1 MRQPRRRGEL
11 DPHLAL
17 GAHRL
22 GAGELGQALHPALR
36 LLGLAGL
43 GLETV
48 DEALQVRAF
57 DLFLVVRDLLL
68 AQLLGALALEGGVVA
83 DVQLRAAALQ
93 VQGVGADVVEELAV
107 VADQQQR
114 ARVLEQPLFQ
124 PQHRVQV
131 EVVGGLVEQQQRSE
145 EHTSELQSLMRISYA
160 VFCLKKKKKIRRKNR
175 YKKNTTNHYN

>member
-17 GAHRL
+17 GAYRL

-57 DLFLVVRDLLL
+57 ALFLVVRDLLL
-68 AQLLGALALEGGVVA
+68 APLLGALAPAGGVFAELPLRSA
-83 DVQLRAAALQ
+83 DMK
-93 VQGVGADVVEELAV
+93 VQGVGAGSEGRRRGKE
-107 VADQQQR
+107 
-114 ARVLEQPLFQ
+114 RV
-124 PQHRVQV
+124 
-131 EVVGGLVEQQQRSE
+131 
-145 EHTSELQSLMRISYA
+145 
-160 VFCLKKKKKIRRKNR
+160 
-175 YKKNTTNHYN
+175 